1 MNSEFPKRCY
11 KRYIVWYI
19 LYNRQCDNHLDKA
32 GCAFQFLKLEK
43 RITILQEPVQLLIVI
58 NLHKYTYNTQTI
70 TSKSIVTHFSS
81 RLFSQRR
88 CILLLSVVK
97 SQLIHVVLYKYEHVS
112 DFKYIVYT
120 ALYHNEFKN
129 TFI

>member
-43 RITILQEPVQLLIVI
+43 RITVFAR
-58 NLHKYTYNTQTI
+58 TCT
-70 TSKSIVTHFSS
+70 VTHCYKSSQVHIQYTNNHIKVNCNTFFFPSFFS
-81 RLFSQRR
+81 
-88 CILLLSVVK
+88 K
-97 SQLIHVVLYKYEHVS
+97 
-112 DFKYIVYT
+112 
-120 ALYHNEFKN
+120 ALYPFAECC
-129 TFI
+129 